1 MKKFGFVEK
10 KYEFPHIGSI
20 FCFECMRCSVCDKK
34 ARGEVRGIIGLQ
46 PVCKAHLD
54 MYNKDIAHRPITAW
68 PSEFVDARLK
78 FLYRVRAR
86 NMKILAGLR
95 KGPGKLG
102 FIAETLAILGGNFEA
117 ASYLN
122 LSEMNRRGQVAGVI
136 QRFEVDLQ
144 DCLNQINELEAFKQN
159 PHLFQEV
166 ANLNSN
172 SNNVRAHELHDPIQI
187 AKVRYA
193 KGEISKKQFQQIMK
207 DLNSRA

>member
-1 MKKFGFVEK
+1 
-10 KYEFPHIGSI
+10 
-20 FCFECMRCSVCDKK
+20 VCDKK
-34 ARGEVRGIIGLQ
+34 ARGEVRGIIGGMQ
-46 PVCKAHLD
+46 PVCKAHLE
-54 MYNKDIAHRPITAW
+54 MYNKAIADRPITAW

-86 NMKILAGLR
+86 DMKILAGLR

-122 LSEMNRRGQVAGVI
+122 LAEMNRRGQLAGAI
-136 QRFEVDLQ
+136 QQLEVDLQ
-144 DCLNQINELEAFKQN
+144 NCLSQINELEAFKQN

-166 ANLNSN
+166 ANSNSN
-172 SNNVRAHELHDPIQI
+172 SNSVRTHELQDPIQI

-193 KGEISKKQFQQIMK
+193 KGEISKEQLQQIMK

>member
-1 MKKFGFVEK
+1 
-10 KYEFPHIGSI
+10 
-20 FCFECMRCSVCDKK
+20 MRCSVCGKK

-46 PVCKAHLD
+46 PVCNTHLD
-54 MYNKDIAHRPITAW
+54 MYNKNVAHRPITAW
-68 PSEFVDARLK
+68 PSEFVDSRLK
-78 FLYRVRAR
+78 FLYRVRDR

-102 FIAETLAILGGNFEA
+102 FFAETLAILGGNFEA

-122 LSEMNRRGQVAGVI
+122 LSEMNRRGQAAWVI
-136 QRFEVDLQ
+136 QRFEEDLQ
-144 DCLNQINELEAFKQN
+144 DCLIQINELEAFKQN

-166 ANLNSN
+166 ANPNNNSN
-172 SNNVRAHELHDPIQI
+172 SVRAHELQDPIQI